1 MADLARRLAVARG
14 DEPAD
19 LVVRGGRVLSVF
31 TREWLETDI
40 AVADGYVAGLGDYEG
55 TEEVDATGRF
65 VVPGFIDAH
74 MHLES
79 PKLLPDEFARLVLPL
94 GTTAVV
100 ADPHELANV
109 LGTDGVHWLLDFCAE
124 LPLDVYFMASSSVPA
139 SRFESPRRALNE
151 GDLQGLLRRRR
162 VLGLAEMMNFP
173 GVIAGDED
181 ELTKLGLTGA
191 AHVDGHAPG
200 VVGRQLNA
208 YAAAGIRSD
217 HETLTVEE
225 GRERLRAGMWV
236 LIREAS
242 MARNLLTLLPLV
254 EEYGTSRIAFCT
266 DDKDPDDIAENGH
279 INGMVR
285 DAVAAGIAPEDA
297 LVLGSLNPALWHG
310 LDHLGALAPG
320 YQADVLVLPDLE
332 SFRPEVVLKRG
343 LPVEEIARSEVPEWV
358 KHTVRIGPVAA
369 ERFRIEWPNEAKARV
384 IGLVPDQVVTE
395 SLVEEPTLRDGE
407 AVADPTRDLAKI
419 AVIERHLGTGRVGLG
434 FVRGFGLERGALGS
448 TVAHDAHNLVVV
460 GMNDADMGRVVE
472 RLGELGGGIVAV
484 DDGEVLAELPLPV
497 GGLLADLPLVEVVE
511 RSRACTEAAERLGCR
526 GATPFLTMSFL
537 ALSVIPSLKITDQG
551 LVDVDRFELVPL
563 EAE

>member
-40 AVADGYVAGLGDYEG
+40 AIVEGYVAGIGEYAGVE
-55 TEEVDATGRF
+55 TVEASGRY
-65 VVPGFIDAH
+65 VVPGFVDAH
-74 MHLES
+74 VHLES
-79 PKLLPDEFARLVLPL
+79 SKLLPDEFARLVLPL

-173 GVIAGDED
+173 GVIAGDRA
-181 ELTKLGLTGA
+181 ELTKLGLAGA
-191 AHVDGHAPG
+191 THVDGHAPG
-200 VVGRQLNA
+200 VVGKELNA

-242 MARNLLTLLPLV
+242 MARNLRALLPLV
-254 EEYGTSRIAFCT
+254 EEFGTARIAFCT
-266 DDKDPDDIAENGH
+266 DDKDPDDIAEHGH

-285 DAVAAGIAPEDA
+285 EAVASGIAPEDA
-297 LVLGSLNPALWHG
+297 LVLGSLNPALWHE
-310 LDHLGALAPG
+310 LNHLGALAPG
-320 YQADVLVLPDLE
+320 YQADVLLLPDLE

-343 LPVEEIARSEVPEWV
+343 RPVEEIARSEVPEWV
-358 KHTVRIGPVAA
+358 KHTVRIGPV
-369 ERFRIEWPNEAKARV
+369 
-384 IGLVPDQVVTE
+384 VTE

-407 AVADPTRDLAKI
+407 AVADPPRDLAKI

-460 GMNDADMGRVVE
+460 GTNDADMARVVE
-472 RLGELGGGIVAV
+472 QLGELGGGIVAV

-497 GGLLADLPLVEVVE
+497 GGLLADLPLAEVVE
-511 RSRACTEAAERLGCR
+511 RSRACTEAAARLGCR

-563 EAE
+563 EANDLDHKAG